1 MKKKIDFS
9 WNFENW
15 RELGRCKFHFLFKWK
30 KTKLIQISSFLGF
43 SPSNIILILF
53 VVFFSFATFILIFFF
68 AISSFKNKLVENYTS
83 LLNSSLG
90 FHGSQ
95 VLAIRRSLGGSLDVF
110 SIFFR
115 LMFPYFVSFFRVFPC
130 YFLWFAFY
138 WISLRFMTKITF
150 SKVNAVCVLL
160 NRCQQ

>member
-1 MKKKIDFS
+1 MKKNKINS
-9 WNFENW
+9 NF
-15 RELGRCKFHFLFKWK
+15 
-30 KTKLIQISSFLGF
+30 
-43 SPSNIILILF
+43 IIF
-53 VVFFSFATFILIFFF
+53 GFFSIKYYPHSFCCFFFFCNFYINIFF